1 MGGRGSGSS
10 MSGGSSNALARRL
23 DRAGFVNEGG
33 GQWTL
38 DTGMGGGSILD
49 ETGTSRDPSM
59 GFGGKVYSAQAWDSN
74 YNIIGD
80 TEMYSSL
87 NAAKEAIKRKIK
99 STL

>member
-1 MGGRGSGSS
+1 MGGRGSGSG
-10 MSGGSSNALARRL
+10 MSGGSFSALARRL
-23 DRAGFVNEGG
+23 DRTPFVNQGG

-49 ETGTSRDPSM
+49 ETGSSRDPGL
-59 GFGGKVYSAQAWDSN
+59 GFGGKVYSAQAWDSD
-74 YNIIGD
+74 YNVIGD

-87 NAAKEAIKRKIK
+87 NAAKEAVKRKIK